1 MALSEMAGD
10 ADQAVLLPIPRK
22 GNALIRLKARLI
34 SPEDS
39 GAFLLFEDYRAAEI
53 RGMGLA
59 AALVIDDQKRA
70 AVGEEFAAVAVRL

>member
-1 MALSEMAGD
+1 MVLEKSRVNTSFPRRRIPRWPLSEMAGD

-22 GNALIRLKARLI
+22 GNAIIRLKARLI
-34 SPEDS
+34 SLEDS

-59 AALVIDDQKRA
+59 AARN
-70 AVGEEFAAVAVRL
+70 

>member
-1 MALSEMAGD
+1 MQLFA
-10 ADQAVLLPIPRK
+10 
-22 GNALIRLKARLI
+22 LKARLI

-70 AVGEEFAAVAVRL
+70 AVGEEFYRCGGPAAA